1 MKKLLTVLSIAAIMA
16 TTAAPAEAGRK
27 GAYILGGVL
36 GGLVLGGILHNNAQ
50 AAPAAPQPVYVRPQP
65 IYEQRCWNEPRSQWN
80 SYQGGYVTYYV
91 QRCETY
97 RIN

>member
-1 MKKLLTVLSIAAIMA
+1 MKKLLTILSIAAIMS
-16 TTAAPAEAGRK
+16 TSAAPAEAGRK

-36 GGLVLGGILHNNAQ
+36 GGIVLGGILHNNAQ
-50 AAPAAPQPVYVRPQP
+50 AAPAPQPVYRRPQP

-80 SYQGGYVTYYV
+80 SYQNGYVTYYV

-97 RIN
+97 RVN

>member
-16 TTAAPAEAGRK
+16 TTAAPAEAGK
-27 GAYILGGVL
+27 KTNYILGGVL

-50 AAPAAPQPVYVRPQP
+50 AAPAPQPVYVQPQP
-65 IYEQRCWNEPRSQWN
+65 IYEQRCWNEARSQWN
-80 SYQGGYVTYYV
+80 SYRGGYVTYYV
-91 QRCETY
+91 KRCETY